1 MKVYEEISLKDFDF
15 WGYAVVV
22 ADNMSDE
29 DFEMVEQWMEED
41 GDEWDKPAINDFFAF
56 EYKFIES
63 LIGHNLVSEDELED
77 IDNEPEDIDSDCGYD
92 AFEGC
97 FTNDV

>member
-15 WGYAVVV
+15 WGYAAVV

-29 DFEMVEQWMEED
+29 DFNKVEQWMVED
-41 GDEWDKPAINDFFAF
+41 GDEWNKTAINDLFAF
-56 EYKFIES
+56 EYEFLEG
-63 LIGHNLVSEDELED
+63 LVGHNLASKDD
-77 IDNEPEDIDSDCGYD
+77 EPEDIDNDCGYD

-97 FTNDV
+97 FTYDV

>member
-29 DFEMVEQWMEED
+29 DFDAVEQWMEED
-41 GDEWDKPAINDFFAF
+41 GREWDKTAINDMFAF
-56 EYKFIES
+56 DYETVEAIVE
-63 LIGHNLVSEDELED
+63 HNLVSGNDDEPDD
-77 IDNEPEDIDSDCGYD
+77 IDNDNGYD

-97 FTNDV
+97 FTYNV

>member
-29 DFEMVEQWMEED
+29 DFDTVEQWMEED
-41 GDEWDKPAINDFFAF
+41 GHDWDKTAINDLFAF
-56 EYKFIES
+56 DYETIET
-63 LIGHNLVSEDELED
+63 LIGRKLINND
-77 IDNEPEDIDSDCGYD
+77 EPEDFDDEPKDIDSDCGYD

-97 FTNDV
+97 FTYDV

>member
-22 ADNMSDE
+22 ADNMDEE
-29 DFEMVEQWMEED
+29 DFDTVEQWMEED
-41 GDEWDKPAINDFFAF
+41 GREWDKTAINDLFAF
-56 EYKFIES
+56 DYETVEAIVGRK
-63 LIGHNLVSEDELED
+63 LV
-77 IDNEPEDIDSDCGYD
+77 DNDDEPEDIDSDCGYD

-97 FTNDV
+97 FTYDV

>member
-29 DFEMVEQWMEED
+29 DFDTVEQWMEDCDED
-41 GDEWDKPAINDFFAF
+41 WTKTAINDLFAF
-56 EYKFIES
+56 DYETIET
-63 LIGHNLVSEDELED
+63 LIGHKLVNNDEPEDLD
-77 IDNEPEDIDSDCGYD
+77 DEPEDIDSDCGYD

-97 FTNDV
+97 FTYDV

>member
-15 WGYAVVV
+15 WDYAIVV

-29 DFEMVEQWMEED
+29 DFDMVEQWMEED
-41 GDEWDKPAINDFFAF
+41 GRGWDKTAINDLFAF
-56 EYKFIES
+56 EYDFIEG
-63 LIGHNLVSEDELED
+63 LIGRNLVSEDESE
-77 IDNEPEDIDSDCGYD
+77 EPEDIDNDCGYD

-97 FTNDV
+97 FTYDV

>member
-15 WGYAVVV
+15 WDYAVVV
-22 ADNMSDE
+22 ADNMTDE
-29 DFEMVEQWMEED
+29 NFNKVEQWMEDCDED
-41 GDEWDKPAINDFFAF
+41 WDKTAINDLFAF
-56 EYKFIES
+56 NYETIEAI
-63 LIGHNLVSEDELED
+63 IGRKLVEDD
-77 IDNEPEDIDSDCGYD
+77 EPEDIDSDCGYD

>member
-29 DFEMVEQWMEED
+29 DFDTVEQWMEED
-41 GDEWDKPAINDFFAF
+41 GRDWDKTAINDLFAF
-56 EYKFIES
+56 DYEFVET
-63 LIGHNLVSEDELED
+63 LVGHNLVSED
-77 IDNEPEDIDSDCGYD
+77 EPEDIDSDCGYD

-97 FTNDV
+97 FTYDV

>member
-15 WGYAVVV
+15 WGYAVVA

-29 DFEMVEQWMEED
+29 DFDTVEQWMEED
-41 GDEWDKPAINDFFAF
+41 GRDWDKTAINDFFTF
-56 EYKFIES
+56 EYEFVES
-63 LIGHNLVSEDELED
+63 LVGHNLVSEDD
-77 IDNEPEDIDSDCGYD
+77 DEPEDIDSDCGYD

-97 FTNDV
+97 FTYDV

>member
-15 WGYAVVV
+15 WDYAAVV

-29 DFEMVEQWMEED
+29 DFNKVEQWMVED
-41 GDEWDKPAINDFFAF
+41 GDEWDKTTINDLFAF
-56 EYKFIES
+56 EYEFLEG
-63 LIGHNLVSEDELED
+63 LVGHNLVSKDD
-77 IDNEPEDIDSDCGYD
+77 EPEDIDNDCGYD

-97 FTNDV
+97 FTYDV

>member
-29 DFEMVEQWMEED
+29 DFDTVEQWMEED
-41 GDEWDKPAINDFFAF
+41 GRDWDKTAINDLFAF
-56 EYKFIES
+56 DYEFVGT
-63 LIGHNLVSEDELED
+63 LVGHNLMSEDEPE
-77 IDNEPEDIDSDCGYD
+77 EPEDIDSDCGYD
-92 AFEGC
+92 AYEGC
-97 FTNDV
+97 FTYDV